1 MANKAAQK
9 EGVGKAWLL
18 IFLGWLIYSFSYL
31 GKVNFNANIT
41 LIIEEY
47 GITKDEAGL
56 IPSFFFFAYG
66 IGQVVNGLCCKKYNI
81 KWMIAG
87 SLFLSGVINLA
98 IALGAPFF
106 LIKWLWMVNGFSLS
120 VLWPTVIRLLSE
132 SLPGKALG
140 TSSVIM
146 GTTVAVGTFII
157 YGLSSL
163 YAGVF
168 NSFKP
173 AFYTAAVAVIGVSFI
188 WLLMYKKAVDL
199 SKSEKKD
206 EENSSEVKE
215 KTSEKITIGKADKK
229 LLYLTIGVL
238 AFIAIGVNLIKDGLG
253 TWVPSILKEEFN
265 MSDSISILLTLL
277 LPMVAIL
284 GNAFA
289 LNIHKKIPDYVNQ
302 CGITFSAIAVA
313 ILGIIGFMRLELA
326 IFMLV
331 TLVIANFLAS
341 SLNSLI
347 TSIFPMFMRGKV
359 NSGMFA
365 GILNGFCYVGSTISS
380 YGLGVIAQ
388 NFGWTA
394 VFLTL
399 ILFSVI
405 VCIVWA
411 GYRIAKKFIKAN

>member
-1 MANKAAQK
+1 MKHRIK
-9 EGVGKAWLL
+9 HGSTGKAWLL

-41 LIIEEY
+41 LIMKEY
-47 GITKDEAGL
+47 GITKAQAGV
-56 IPSFFFFAYG
+56 IPTFFFFAYG
-66 IGQVVNGLCCKKYNI
+66 AGQVVNGLFCRKYNI

-87 SLFLSGVINLA
+87 SLFLSGIINLA
-98 IALGAPFF
+98 IALGAPFH
-106 LIKWLWMVNGFSLS
+106 LIKWMWMVNGFALS

-140 TSSVIM
+140 SSSVIM

-163 YAGVF
+163 YAKIF

-173 AFYTAAVAVIGVSFI
+173 AFYTAAIAVIAVSVI
-188 WLLMYKKAVDL
+188 WLLVYKKAVAM
-199 SKSEKKD
+199 SKSEKKN
-206 EENSSEVKE
+206 EENTPDIKAIEPG
-215 KTSEKITIGKADKK
+215 KISIGKVERK

-238 AFIAIGVNLIKDGLG
+238 AFTAIGVNLIKDGLG
-253 TWVPSILKEEFN
+253 TWVPAILKDEFN
-265 MSDSISILLTLL
+265 MDDSLSILLTLL

-289 LNIHKKIPDYVNQ
+289 LNIHRKIPDYVNQ
-302 CGITFSAIAVA
+302 CGITFSAIAIT
-313 ILGIIGFMRLELA
+313 ILGIIGFLKLEFAVL
-326 IFMLV
+326 MLI

-365 GILNGFCYVGSTISS
+365 GILNGFCYVGSTMSS
-380 YGLGVIAQ
+380 YGLGVIADKA
-388 NFGWTA
+388 GWTA

-399 ILFSVI
+399 VSFSAL
-405 VCIVWA
+405 VCIVWG
-411 GYRIAKKFIKAN
+411 GYHTARYFIKK